1 MKLLKKLLCGAAVLA
16 GVSNVSAQAEMFMFP
31 SDSAYV
37 TVTRSNPYG
46 QPESFSVSSPHPE
59 ILEYIPGT
67 LNCNTF
73 SLTHCSFKLSLKLNG
88 PVDFTGIPTG
98 FANYGYAEFVTDRDA
113 SIDLVAW
120 ANNNLKIS
128 EVMTKP
134 SPSLNSLSEFIPTS
148 QGDVQSLFDS
158 SNENEIIIDVRS
170 MRIDPILRGLSTQH
184 QSLFMIASGIR
195 DTDLNVWKDG
205 NTLGGT
211 TDYIQAEGNKGVSS
225 VTFYAGDIAAFLTDY
240 WNQSGGH
247 YSALNFFTNGTDRFA
262 PGLDLS
268 EYNTLSFEMG
278 CKKGVTVEAFFGRD
292 SDSSQ
297 NFLTDIACDDFTK
310 TYTFDISGYNKSDI
324 QTALWF
330 HIPTWKNYSFND
342 FRIWMNTFEVTLS
355 K

>member
-59 ILEYIPGT
+59 IIEYVDGT
-67 LNCNTF
+67 LSCNTF

-88 PVDFTGIPTG
+88 PVDFNGISTS
-98 FANYGYAEFVTDRDA
+98 FATYGYAEIVSPRDA
-113 SIDLVAW
+113 AIDLNLW

-128 EVMTKP
+128 EVMTQP
-134 SPSLNSLSEFIPTS
+134 SPTLTSLGEFVPTS

-158 SNENEIIIDVRS
+158 SNENEIIIDVRN

-205 NTLGGT
+205 EALGEG
-211 TDYIQAEGNKGVSS
+211 YIVAEGNKGVSS
-225 VTFYAGDIAAFLTDY
+225 VVEAGDVAAFLTDY

-247 YSALNFFTNGTDRFA
+247 YSALNFFTNGTDRFQ

-268 EYNTLSFEMG
+268 EYTTINFEMG

-297 NFLTDIACDDFTK
+297 NFLTDIVCDDFTK
-310 TYTFDISGYNKSDI
+310 TYTFDISGFNKSDI

-330 HIPTWKNYSFND
+330 HIPTWKNAGFND